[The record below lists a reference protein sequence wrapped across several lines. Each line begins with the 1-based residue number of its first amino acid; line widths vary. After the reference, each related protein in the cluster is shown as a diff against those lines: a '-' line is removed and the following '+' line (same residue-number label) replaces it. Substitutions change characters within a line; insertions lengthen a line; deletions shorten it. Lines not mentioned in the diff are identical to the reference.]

1 MTHEIAVVIA
11 NLVLFLIIL
20 AEIWVIRSMIKDIR
34 RNKNSY
40 TVTITFDNVKF
51 LDDDGKG
58 RSENRLVAELTTKPA
73 TRTIIP
79 A

>member
-51 LDDDGKG
+51 LDDDGKEEK
-58 RSENRLVAELTTKPA
+58 RK
-73 TRTIIP
+73 
-79 A
+79 

>member
-58 RSENRLVAELTTKPA
+58 EKRK
-73 TRTIIP
+73 
-79 A
+79 

>member
-20 AEIWVIRSMIKDIR
+20 AEIWVISFLLREIR
-34 RNKNSY
+34 RKKNSY

-51 LDDDGKG
+51 LNGDSKG
-58 RSENRLVAELTTKPA
+58 EKRK
-73 TRTIIP
+73 
-79 A
+79 